1 MMRRRMRSISIMR
14 KPKEN
19 WLNGLKMIGQRDTS
33 GGHSSDSFI
42 NLEMIIITYSTS
54 IKSK

>member
-1 MMRRRMRSISIMR
+1 MMRRNMRSISIMR

-42 NLEMIIITYSTS
+42 NLEMIKITYSTS
-54 IKSK
+54 I